1 LLFASGFSLLHL
13 LSSETIMSRI
23 GIHSFVW
30 SAGSSQSELERTLAN
45 TREAGFD
52 LIEFSYLDP
61 ANVDIGGLAK
71 RIADLGL
78 GVAISIGLPTEGDI
92 SSADHAVAARG
103 VGILKDTIALT
114 RDLGGQKVAGIL
126 STSHGLQKEAPTRD
140 QWKRSAGTLAEV
152 AATAKEAGVTL
163 NLEIVN
169 RFESNLLNT
178 AAQGMAFIEDTGS
191 DNVFLHLDT
200 FHMNIEEADA
210 GLAIRN
216 AAKKIGYVHI
226 GESHRGFLGTG
237 SIDFA
242 AIFDALTAIGYE
254 DDLSFESFSSEI
266 VDEKLSRNTAIW
278 RNLWTD
284 NMELAKHA
292 RRFISLGL
300 ETALRKAELVSA
312 LQRP

>member
-1 LLFASGFSLLHL
+1 
-13 LSSETIMSRI
+13 MSRI

-30 SAGSSQSELERTLAN
+30 SASSAQADLERTLAN

-61 ANVDIGGLAK
+61 ANVDIGRLAK

-78 GVAISIGLPTEGDI
+78 GVAISIGLPAEGDI
-92 SSADHAVAARG
+92 SSPDQAVAARG
-103 VGILKDTIALT
+103 VQILNHTIALT
-114 RDLGGQKVAGIL
+114 RDLGGRKVGGIL
-126 STSHGLQKEAPTRD
+126 STGHGLQTASPTRD
-140 QWKRSAGTLAEV
+140 QWNRSAATLARV
-152 AATAKEAGVTL
+152 AETARAAGVTL

-178 AAQGMAFIEDTGS
+178 AAQGLAFIEDTGS
-191 DNVFLHLDT
+191 DNIFLHLDT
-200 FHMNIEEADA
+200 FHMNIEEADV
-210 GLAIRN
+210 GLAIRH
-216 AAKKIGYVHI
+216 AANKIGYVHI

-242 AIFDALTAIGYE
+242 AVFDALTSIGYS

-266 VDEKLSRNTAIW
+266 VDENLSRKTAIW

-284 NMELAKHA
+284 NMELARHA
-292 RRFISLGL
+292 RRFIGLGL
-300 ETALRKAELVSA
+300 ETSRRKADLVSA
-312 LQRP
+312 SQRP

>member
-1 LLFASGFSLLHL
+1 
-13 LSSETIMSRI
+13 MSRI

-30 SAGSSQSELERTLAN
+30 SASSAQGDLERTLAN

-61 ANVDIGGLAK
+61 ANVDIDGLAK

-78 GVAISIGLPTEGDI
+78 GVAISIGLPADGDI
-92 SSADHAVAARG
+92 SSADKTIAAHG
-103 VGILKDTIALT
+103 VEILERTIALT
-114 RDLGGQKVAGIL
+114 RDLSGQKVAGIL
-126 STSHGLQKEAPTRD
+126 STSHGLQSEAPTRD
-140 QWKRSAGTLAEV
+140 QWNRSAGTLAEV
-152 AATAKEAGVTL
+152 ADTAKSAGVTL

-178 AAQGMAFIEDTGS
+178 AAQGMAFIADSGS
-191 DNVFLHLDT
+191 DNIFLHLDS
-200 FHMNIEEADA
+200 FHMNIEEADV

-216 AAKKIGYVHI
+216 AAGKIGYVHI

-237 SIDFA
+237 NIDFA
-242 AIFDALTAIGYE
+242 AIFDALTAIGYS

-266 VDEKLSRNTAIW
+266 VDENLSRKTAIW

-284 NMELAKHA
+284 NIELAKHA
-292 RRFISLGL
+292 RRFIALGL
-300 ETALRKAELVSA
+300 ETARRKAELVSA
-312 LQRP
+312 THRP

>member
-1 LLFASGFSLLHL
+1 
-13 LSSETIMSRI
+13 MSRI

-30 SAGSSQSELERTLAN
+30 SASSAQGDLERTLAN

-61 ANVDIGGLAK
+61 ANVDIDGLAK

-78 GVAISIGLPTEGDI
+78 GVAISIGLPADGDI
-92 SSADHAVAARG
+92 SSADKTIAAHG
-103 VGILKDTIALT
+103 VEILERTIALT

-126 STSHGLQKEAPTRD
+126 STSHGLQSEAPTRD
-140 QWKRSAGTLAEV
+140 QWNRSAGTLAEV
-152 AATAKEAGVTL
+152 ADTAKSAGVTL

-178 AAQGMAFIEDTGS
+178 AAQGMAFIADSGS
-191 DNVFLHLDT
+191 DNIFLHLDS
-200 FHMNIEEADA
+200 FHMNIEEADV

-216 AAKKIGYVHI
+216 AVGKIGYVHI

-237 SIDFA
+237 NIDFA
-242 AIFDALTAIGYE
+242 GIFDALTAIGYS

-266 VDEKLSRNTAIW
+266 VDENLSRKTAIW

-292 RRFISLGL
+292 RRFIALGL
-300 ETALRKAELVSA
+300 ETARRKAELVSA
-312 LQRP
+312 THRP

>member
-1 LLFASGFSLLHL
+1 
-13 LSSETIMSRI
+13 MSRI

-30 SAGSSQSELERTLAN
+30 SASSAQQDLERTLAN

-61 ANVDIGGLAK
+61 ANVDIARLAR

-78 GVAISIGLPTEGDI
+78 GVAISIGLPADGDI
-92 SSADHAVAARG
+92 SSADKAVAARG
-103 VGILKDTIALT
+103 VDILNRTIALT
-114 RDLGGQKVAGIL
+114 RDLGGRKVGGIL
-126 STSHGLQKEAPTRD
+126 STSHGLQTEAPTRD
-140 QWKRSAGTLAEV
+140 QWNRSAATLAKV
-152 AATAKEAGVTL
+152 AETAKAAGVTL

-178 AAQGMAFIEDTGS
+178 AAQGLAFIEDTGS
-191 DNVFLHLDT
+191 DNIFLHLDT

-216 AAKKIGYVHI
+216 AAGKIGYVHI

-242 AIFDALTAIGYE
+242 AIFDALTAIGYS

-266 VDEKLSRNTAIW
+266 VDENLSKKTAIW
-278 RNLWTD
+278 RNLWAD
-284 NMELAKHA
+284 NMALAKHA
-292 RRFISLGL
+292 RAFIGLGL
-300 ETALRKAELVSA
+300 ETARRKAELVSA
-312 LQRP
+312 RHKP

>member
-1 LLFASGFSLLHL
+1 
-13 LSSETIMSRI
+13 MSRI

-30 SAGSSQSELERTLAN
+30 SASSAQGDLERTLAN

-61 ANVDIGGLAK
+61 ANVDIDGLAK

-78 GVAISIGLPTEGDI
+78 GVAISIGLPADGDI
-92 SSADHAVAARG
+92 SSADKTIAAHG
-103 VGILKDTIALT
+103 VEILERTIALT

-126 STSHGLQKEAPTRD
+126 STSHGLQSEAPTRD
-140 QWKRSAGTLAEV
+140 QWNRSAGTLAEV
-152 AATAKEAGVTL
+152 ADTAKSAGVTL

-178 AAQGMAFIEDTGS
+178 AAQGMAFIADSGS
-191 DNVFLHLDT
+191 DNIFLHLDS
-200 FHMNIEEADA
+200 FHMNIEEADV

-216 AAKKIGYVHI
+216 AVGKIGYVHI
-226 GESHRGFLGTG
+226 GESHRGYLGTG
-237 SIDFA
+237 NIDFA
-242 AIFDALTAIGYE
+242 AIFDALTAIGYS

-266 VDEKLSRNTAIW
+266 VDENLSRKTAIW

-292 RRFISLGL
+292 RRFIALGL
-300 ETALRKAELVSA
+300 ETARRKAELVSA
-312 LQRP
+312 THRP